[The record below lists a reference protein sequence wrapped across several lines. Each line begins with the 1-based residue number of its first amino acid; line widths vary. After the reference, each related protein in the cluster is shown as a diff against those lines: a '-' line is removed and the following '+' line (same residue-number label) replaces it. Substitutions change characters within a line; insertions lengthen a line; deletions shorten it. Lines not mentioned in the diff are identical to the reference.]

1 MKQLHSHNLQQIID
15 DLTEE
20 LSNAIESREIALTI
34 GDYNMVALWDEQ
46 IQNITDYCKANS
58 DKLGL

>member
-1 MKQLHSHNLQQIID
+1 MIDLHSHNLQQIID

-20 LSNAIESREIALTI
+20 LLNAIESREIAI
-34 GDYNMVALWDEQ
+34 QVGDHNMVAAWDEQ

-58 DKLGL
+58 SKLGL